1 MLAQFLCAARIARVQ
16 DKSIDQTD
24 TDLSGGLAASRLRH
38 ALDNDEFA
46 LFCQPI
52 LALSG
57 TTRYP
62 MAEVLIRLREE
73 ETAMLPPG
81 EFLPVFEH
89 YKMMPQLDRWV
100 VRQVVRRL
108 AKGSRVPWFTIN
120 VSSQTIED
128 GEFPAFF
135 AAEMKAAAPRSVLFE
150 INESDLIAR
159 PQAVARFVAAIKS
172 GGGGA
177 VMDSFGRKSVSFGP
191 LKALAPDFVKVDG
204 AIIRKLLKSEVA
216 RTKLSAVMRVGQALP
231 FGVIAEC
238 VEEQDVLLRLK
249 AMGVGFAQGFGVHQ
263 PQPIDAIAEKS

>member
-1 MLAQFLCAARIARVQ
+1 VQ
-16 DKSIDQTD
+16 DKSIDQSD
-24 TDLSGGLAASRLRH
+24 SDLSGGLAASRLKH
-38 ALDNDEFA
+38 ALDNDEFE

-52 LALSG
+52 MALGG
-57 TTRYP
+57 TLHYP

-89 YKMMPQLDRWV
+89 YRMMPQLDRWV

-108 AKGSRVPWFTIN
+108 AKGSRVPCFTIN
-120 VSSQTIED
+120 VSAQTIED
-128 GEFPAFF
+128 AEFPAFF
-135 AAEMKAAAPRSVLFE
+135 AAEMKAVPAGSVMFE
-150 INESDLIAR
+150 INEADMMAR
-159 PQAVARFVAAIKS
+159 AQAVARFMKAVKAA
-172 GGGGA
+172 GGGA
-177 VMDSFGRKSVSFGP
+177 IMDSFGRKSVSFGP
-191 LKALAPDFVKVDG
+191 VKALAPDFVKVDG
-204 AIIRKLLKSEVA
+204 SIVRKLLKSEVA
-216 RTKLSAVMRVGQALP
+216 RTKLSAVMRVGQSVP